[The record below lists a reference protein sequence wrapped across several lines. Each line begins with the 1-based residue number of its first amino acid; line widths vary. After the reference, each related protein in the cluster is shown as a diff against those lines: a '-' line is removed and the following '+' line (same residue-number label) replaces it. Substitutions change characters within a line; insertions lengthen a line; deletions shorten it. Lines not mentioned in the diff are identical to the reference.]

1 MTLKTRGEN
10 ISEVEV
16 SHINI
21 RGFWLCV
28 EDKEYFL
35 PYNDYPWFK
44 EAKVK
49 EILNVQLLHGHHLYW
64 PELDVDL
71 EIDSLKNPQDY
82 PLKYK

>member
-16 SHINI
+16 SHIDVH
-21 RGFWLCV
+21 GFWLCV

-35 PYNDYPWFK
+35 PYKDYPWFK
-44 EAKVK
+44 EATVQG
-49 EILNVQLLHGHHLYW
+49 ILNVKLLHGHHLYW
-64 PELDVDL
+64 PVLDVDI
-71 EIDSLKNPQDY
+71 EIDSLDNPQNY